1 MIPVTRKALSMT
13 GSLLLL
19 LLLAFS
25 ATPSGAQQAVKIG
38 VFDAERASQE
48 TQAGQQL
55 YSDLERQGLDMQTE
69 LQGLQ
74 DELTKLQEEYQAG
87 SLSMSEERRRE
98 MEREIERKQIELQTK
113 QQTFLR
119 QRQTDVERA
128 QAEWTEKI
136 RQAVE
141 VIGRE
146 GGYDL
151 ILPAE
156 LVPYYS
162 QSVDLTD
169 ELIDRVGRATA
180 PAAPAAGSGG

>member
-1 MIPVTRKALSMT
+1 MISVTRRALVSV
-13 GSLLLL
+13 LPL
-19 LLLAFS
+19 LLLALM
-25 ATPSGAQQAVKIG
+25 ATPAAAQQGMKIG

-48 TQAGQQL
+48 TAAGQQL
-55 YSDLERQGLDMQTE
+55 YTDLERQGLDMQSE

-74 DELTKLQEEYQAG
+74 DALTKLQEDYQAG
-87 SLSMSEERRRE
+87 SLSMSEDRRRE

-119 QRQTDVERA
+119 QRQSDVERA
-128 QAEWTEKI
+128 QAQWTEKV

-141 VIGRE
+141 AIGKE

-156 LVPYYS
+156 LVPYFS
-162 QSVDLTD
+162 ASVDLTD
-169 ELIDRVGRATA
+169 ELIDRLGRATA

>member
-1 MIPVTRKALSMT
+1 MISVTRRALPST
-13 GSLLLL
+13 LLPA
-19 LLLAFS
+19 LLLAL
-25 ATPSGAQQAVKIG
+25 AVAPAAAQGMKVG

-48 TQAGQQL
+48 TAAGQQL
-55 YSDLERQGLDMQTE
+55 YTDLEKQGLGMQSE

-74 DELTKLQEEYQAG
+74 DALTKLQEEYQAG

-119 QRQTDVERA
+119 QRQSDVERA
-128 QAEWTEKI
+128 QAQWTEKV

-141 VIGRE
+141 AIGKE

-151 ILPAE
+151 IFPAE

-162 QSVDLTD
+162 ASVDLTD
-169 ELIDRVGRATA
+169 ELIDRLGRAAA

>member
-1 MIPVTRKALSMT
+1 MNPVKRRAFLSTLPLFLVLAL
-13 GSLLLL
+13 
-19 LLLAFS
+19 AV
-25 ATPSGAQQAVKIG
+25 TPSGAQQSMKIG

-48 TQAGQQL
+48 TTSGQQL
-55 YSDLERQGLDMQTE
+55 YSDLEKQGLDMQAE

-74 DELTKLQEEYQAG
+74 DEYTKLQEEYQAG

-128 QAEWTEKI
+128 QAQWTEKV
-136 RQAVE
+136 RLAVE
-141 VIGRE
+141 AIGRE

-162 QSVDLTD
+162 ASVDLTD
-169 ELIDRVGRATA
+169 ELIDRLGRATA
-180 PAAPAAGSGG
+180 PAAPAAGSGS